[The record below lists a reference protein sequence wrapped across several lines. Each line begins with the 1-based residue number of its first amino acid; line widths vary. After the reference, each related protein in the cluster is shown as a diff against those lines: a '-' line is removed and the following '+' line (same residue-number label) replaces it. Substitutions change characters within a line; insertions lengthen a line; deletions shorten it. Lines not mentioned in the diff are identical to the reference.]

1 MRIVACLNGDR
12 RPGSHPALPVS
23 LDQMVEDAH
32 SAVDAGATDLH
43 VHPRGPGGAESLDPQ
58 VVGALMERLRDEG
71 PQVPVSLTTALSA
84 ESDPVRRYDWVQRW
98 ASPILPDSVTVNM
111 HEAGSVDLVHLLH
124 DRRVDVEAGL
134 WTLDAA
140 RILVATGIPVSAVLV
155 EPTQVQVGDA
165 RRNADTIVALLD
177 RAEDRRPRLLHG
189 TDATA
194 WPLLEAALAAGMD
207 VRIGLEDTL
216 RLPDGEEARDNADLV
231 AHAAEMAS
239 ADAA

>member
-43 VHPRGPGGAESLDPQ
+43 VHPRGPDGAESLDPQ
-58 VVGALMERLRDEG
+58 VVGALMERLRNDG

-84 ESDPVRRYDWVQRW
+84 ESDPVRRYDLVQRW
-98 ASPILPDSVTVNM
+98 ASPTLPDSVAVNM
-111 HEAGSVDLVHLLH
+111 HEAGSIDLVRLLH
-124 DRRVDVEAGL
+124 DRRVHVEAGL
-134 WTLDAA
+134 WTVDAT
-140 RILVATGIPVSAVLV
+140 RILIATGITVAAVLV
-155 EPTQVQVGDA
+155 EPTQVEVEDA

-177 RAEDRRPRLLHG
+177 KAGDRRPRLLHG

-194 WPLLEAALAAGMD
+194 WPMLEAGLSAGMD

-216 RLPDGEEARDNADLV
+216 RLPDGTEAENNADLV
-231 AHAAEMAS
+231 ARAAEMVSS
-239 ADAA
+239 AAA

>member
-23 LDQMVEDAH
+23 LDQMVQDAH
-32 SAVDAGATDLH
+32 SAVEAGATDLH

-58 VVGALMERLRDEG
+58 VVGSLMERLRDDG

-84 ESDPVRRYDWVQRW
+84 ESDPVRRYDLVQRW
-98 ASPILPDSVTVNM
+98 ASPVLPDSVTVNL

-134 WTLDAA
+134 WTVDAA
-140 RILVATGIPVSAVLV
+140 RILVATGIPVSAVLI

-177 RAEDRRPRLLHG
+177 RAEDRRPRMLHG
-189 TDATA
+189 ADATA

-216 RLPDGEEARDNADLV
+216 RLPDGEEAQDNADLV
-231 AHAAEMAS
+231 ARAAEMAS
-239 ADAA
+239 ANAA